1 MNQTPLQR
9 TLRNT
14 LRSEGMN
21 DNGMTA
27 AERGYL
33 WQGAF
38 LGVFGTV
45 VVLVLAWAMIAWI

>member
-1 MNQTPLQR
+1 
-9 TLRNT
+9 
-14 LRSEGMN
+14 MN
-21 DNGMTA
+21 DKGMTA

-45 VVLVLAWAMIAWI
+45 VVLVLAWVVMAWWI